1 MTTDRGEFK
10 GVKKQQPESRGKNQ
24 KRGVRE
30 VRRVSGRK
38 KWVNRARGFQEIKG
52 EQA

>member
-10 GVKKQQPESRGKNQ
+10 GLKKQQPERRGKNQ

-30 VRRVSGRK
+30 VRSVSGRK
-38 KWVNRARGFQEIKG
+38 KWVNRARGSQKIKG